1 MMKEKAK
8 TVRTKILLIGENPDI
23 QLFNAL
29 QREGYEAIASESPQK
44 AWPLVYAFHPHLIIV
59 HLRHPSR
66 NDIATLQ
73 ECRAVAREI
82 PIVVATSV
90 PGHETVMRALEE
102 GATSFLSL
110 PIEGAKIKRIVDDL
124 VASHG

>member
-1 MMKEKAK
+1 MMKEKGKANK
-8 TVRTKILLIGENPDI
+8 TKILLIGENPDI

-110 PIEGAKIKRIVDDL
+110 PIERAKIKRIVDDL
-124 VASHG
+124 VASHE